1 MTSTKTIVCEAE
13 DVISTDLEID
23 DLDVISNVT
32 AASMPILDIDSSGEG
47 EPYVPADNNYDD
59 DSDDNV
65 NDNEQNVDQTA
76 NDIYG
81 ICESFT
87 ATPNPGNSTAS
98 IEVIGATEV
107 IDRI

>member
-1 MTSTKTIVCEAE
+1 
-13 DVISTDLEID
+13 
-23 DLDVISNVT
+23 
-32 AASMPILDIDSSGEG
+32 MPILDIDSSEEG

-59 DSDDNV
+59 DSDDNI
-65 NDNEQNVDQTA
+65 NDNEQNTDQTA

-81 ICESFT
+81 ICEPFT
-87 ATPNPGNSTAS
+87 ATPNPGNSIAS